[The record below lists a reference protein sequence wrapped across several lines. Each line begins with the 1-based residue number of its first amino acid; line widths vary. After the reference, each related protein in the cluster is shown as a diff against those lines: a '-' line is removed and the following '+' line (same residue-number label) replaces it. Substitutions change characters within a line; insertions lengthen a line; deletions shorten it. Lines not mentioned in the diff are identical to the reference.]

1 MRSQDIM
8 QGPEWANVRAL
19 YKAGGFTDAELKKP
33 LIGVVNAFNDICP
46 GHVVLKDMTKRVKEG
61 IYAAGGTPLEFGT
74 IGACDGIAMAHDGMK
89 YILPGREDI
98 ANDIETM
105 VQAHRLDGLVLL
117 GSCDKIVPG
126 MLLGALRVNIPSV
139 FVNGGPALPGR
150 MKQNNPYG
158 GEYIDHSIIQQSE
171 GALKSGKI
179 TQKDLIGL
187 KIMPFP
193 PSDPA
198 LCSVRQ
204 TLCAV

>member
-1 MRSQDIM
+1 
-8 QGPEWANVRAL
+8 
-19 YKAGGFTDAELKKP
+19 
-33 LIGVVNAFNDICP
+33 
-46 GHVVLKDMTKRVKEG
+46 
-61 IYAAGGTPLEFGT
+61 
-74 IGACDGIAMAHDGMK
+74 
-89 YILPGREDI
+89 
-98 ANDIETM
+98 
-105 VQAHRLDGLVLL
+105 
-117 GSCDKIVPG
+117 
-126 MLLGALRVNIPSV
+126 
-139 FVNGGPALPGR
+139 